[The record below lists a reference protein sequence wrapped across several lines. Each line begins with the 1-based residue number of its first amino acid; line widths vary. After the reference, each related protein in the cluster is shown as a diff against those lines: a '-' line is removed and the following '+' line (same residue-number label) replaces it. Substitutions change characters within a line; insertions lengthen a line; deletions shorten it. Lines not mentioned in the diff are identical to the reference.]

1 MKNKSRFLSRALT
14 SLLLTHAVAV
24 VAESYTVQPGD
35 ILSSIAKK
43 RREQSDNVL
52 NTEQIML
59 TLYNL
64 NRDAFI
70 NGDINKLM
78 VAKKITIPDTNSEYI
93 QISKQEARQ
102 RLKEK
107 NYAATDEEGFVLAEN
122 SNKAPVN
129 ISKSPVIS
137 SARPEYAQIMQTLN
151 AHQQNIEVLKVENA
165 HITRSFKLLER
176 ALGRIVLVQGLM
188 TNDLMKVKSTLQDK
202 SGKIGNESLSLVP
215 VRPLDVVP
223 ASANLAQETQ
233 EIAEPAVQADSKKV
247 RAPVVLP
254 ESAASDLSAN
264 TALDSSAVQ
273 EVASPASSAAVSAVN
288 PVSTTPV
295 EASGAVEEGNAWL
308 NWVMIGS
315 ILLPLSLVLAWA
327 LDFRQIRSRR
337 VLGAK
342 TSPEADVLNV
352 SAKEKL
358 AASTDQGRYAGIG
371 VLKTSQDEAV
381 EPKLSVDMHALGDE
395 QIPMADN
402 ELVSALEHL
411 DMCLLFGDYKQA
423 RSVTMQAMDGY
434 QDSPVLARKIA
445 FIERKLAK
453 A

>member
-59 TLYNL
+59 TLYSL

-107 NYAATDEEGFVLAEN
+107 NYTATDEEGFVPAEN
-122 SNKAPVN
+122 SSKAPVN
-129 ISKSPVIS
+129 VSKSSVVS

-202 SGKIGNESLSLVP
+202 SGKIGDESLSLAP

-223 ASANLAQETQ
+223 ASANLAQETKD
-233 EIAEPAVQADSKKV
+233 IAESAPLPADSKKV
-247 RAPVVLP
+247 RSPALA

-264 TALDSSAVQ
+264 TALDSRAVQ
-273 EVASPASSAAVSAVN
+273 EVAAPASSTAVSAVN
-288 PVSTTPV
+288 PVSTPV
-295 EASGAVEEGNAWL
+295 EASGAVEEDNAWL

-327 LDFRQIRSRR
+327 LDFREIRSRR
-337 VLGAK
+337 MLGSK
-342 TSPEADVLNV
+342 SSPEADVLKV

-358 AASTDQGRYAGIG
+358 LASSDQGRYAGVG
-371 VLKTSQDEAV
+371 VLKTSQEEVV

-395 QIPMADN
+395 QIPVADN